1 MSFFS
6 NFFLVS
12 LIVLRHYHIRFE
24 VPRCKNEH
32 FYLFILVKFW
42 LLSNFSAFR
51 AICPFF
57 HLEGPS
63 ISLGVTPSAS
73 NEINI
78 MPPLLPIFLEW
89 LLRQKNGYL
98 TCKLCFCGQMPI
110 FLRGTA
116 IYFSLKLFLYWW
128 SNIHKEIDG
137 PFRWKNGHMA
147 LKALKSL
154 KSQNLTNINK

>member
-51 AICPFF
+51 AIIPFF
-57 HLEGPS
+57 LLGRSIYFFGCYS
-63 ISLGVTPSAS
+63 ISIKWNQYHSSSATHLS
-73 NEINI
+73 GMAFE
-78 MPPLLPIFLEW
+78 E
-89 LLRQKNGYL
+89 KNGYL

-154 KSQNLTNINK
+154 KSQSLTI